1 MVTLVKECTC
11 VNMEEEEEQKRI
23 IPQQNRTRFAEST
36 LIDKRRSSL
45 PDERSPS
52 YPKPKPVYKRSA
64 TWSSRA
70 FQRRASYLES
80 RRFSAAIHTPSL
92 KGVAERGNWGS
103 KWEFLLSCVGLSVG
117 IGNVWRFPYLAYEN
131 GGGAFLIPYLIM
143 LVLAGKPM
151 YFLELAFG
159 QFAGLGPLAIWSCAP
174 IAKGV
179 GYAMVTVSLVVC
191 IYYNVIMS
199 YTIFYISASFQSIVP
214 WSICDPSWADMET
227 CYVRGSSNGAALN
240 STNITSVTN
249 VTNVATNKTL
259 QMQTSSQQYWERYV
273 LEITPGIESSGGIKW
288 DLALCLLFSWI
299 VVVLCL
305 MKGIKTSGKVVY
317 FAATFPYVILIMLLI
332 NGLLLDGAFAG
343 VMYFITPKW
352 GKLLDIKVWQ
362 AAAGQMFF
370 SLSVS
375 MGGLIMYSSYND
387 FKNNI
392 YRDAMVVSIL
402 DTVTSLI
409 SGTVIFSVLGA
420 MSHELN
426 IPIDKVVASG
436 PGLAFVTYPEAL
448 SRLPVPQLWS
458 VLFFLMLFILGLDS
472 ENVTKRVIVHTHPN
486 IMWQSMWRKKGKKAF
501 QVTVNHTLADHLR
514 RRAPSFQFDKHCL
527 VCGEE
532 CLQKDAKHPDMW
544 KRVIQCKT
552 SHRSGIKPFKD
563 VLLDICEQRND
574 ELGRKIELPIK
585 GALTDLLAA
594 DAQYHKQCCG
604 EFKRIPEYT
613 ELSCNA
619 DIDDDALLSLIR
631 CLIRVSGQYVL
642 ELMDKYGGGTAV
654 VFIAIAECISVIWIY
669 GKKYNYE
676 DDIIVNFFTLG
687 LKRFCNDI
695 YFMLGIKPGMYW
707 KVAWL
712 FFAPIIL
719 SLIFIYSMVSHE
731 PLKYGDY
738 DYPGWADGLGWI
750 LALVSM
756 LQVPIWAIIM
766 VLRQDAPT
774 LRQKLFM
781 AMQPTDEWGPSD
793 SSLKEDWLA
802 MQSRSDSV
810 MLDEIKSEKPETKE
824 TASSQNGSVENPA
837 YEGK

>member
-1 MVTLVKECTC
+1 MNLNLVSFDLIKSCSLYSDS
-11 VNMEEEEEQKRI
+11 VHKYLDSDNQQAFRHDLNKSNIVKFNIGKVHNHKRVHTHNTAKAI
-23 IPQQNRTRFAEST
+23 APKFFCPQTNGGYASH
-36 LIDKRRSSL
+36 
-45 PDERSPS
+45 RSPS

-227 CYVRGSSNGAALN
+227 CYGAALN

-343 VMYFITPKW
+343 
-352 GKLLDIKVWQ
+352 LLDIKVWQ

-472 ENVTKRVIVHTHPN
+472 E
-486 IMWQSMWRKKGKKAF
+486 
-501 QVTVNHTLADHLR
+501 
-514 RRAPSFQFDKHCL
+514 
-527 VCGEE
+527 
-532 CLQKDAKHPDMW
+532 
-544 KRVIQCKT
+544 
-552 SHRSGIKPFKD
+552 
-563 VLLDICEQRND
+563 
-574 ELGRKIELPIK
+574 
-585 GALTDLLAA
+585 
-594 DAQYHKQCCG
+594 
-604 EFKRIPEYT
+604 
-613 ELSCNA
+613 
-619 DIDDDALLSLIR
+619 
-631 CLIRVSGQYVL
+631 SGQYVL

-669 GKKYNYE
+669 GKY
-676 DDIIVNFFTLG
+676 V
-687 LKRFCNDI
+687 
-695 YFMLGIKPGMYW
+695 
-707 KVAWL
+707 
-712 FFAPIIL
+712 
-719 SLIFIYSMVSHE
+719 LIFIYSMVSHE

>member
-131 GGGAFLIPYLIM
+131 GGEKCVLLVTFLEAMILEKTCAFLIPYLIM

-214 WSICDPSWADMET
+214 WSI
-227 CYVRGSSNGAALN
+227 SSLGIHCLLPTA
-240 STNITSVTN
+240 SP
-249 VTNVATNKTL
+249 
-259 QMQTSSQQYWERYV
+259 RYV

-343 VMYFITPKW
+343 
-352 GKLLDIKVWQ
+352 LLDIKVWQ

-472 ENVTKRVIVHTHPN
+472 EFALLENVLTSISDDYPV
-486 IMWQSMWRKKGKKAF
+486 
-501 QVTVNHTLADHLR
+501 LR
-514 RRAPSFQFDKHCL
+514 RYKLYMCICTAVLCYFLGLPCVTRTCSGGLSIFL
-527 VCGEE
+527 I
-532 CLQKDAKHPDMW
+532 LNNNN
-544 KRVIQCKT
+544 KR
-552 SHRSGIKPFKD
+552 F
-563 VLLDICEQRND
+563 
-574 ELGRKIELPIK
+574 
-585 GALTDLLAA
+585 
-594 DAQYHKQCCG
+594 
-604 EFKRIPEYT
+604 
-613 ELSCNA
+613 CN
-619 DIDDDALLSLIR
+619 LIR
-631 CLIRVSGQYVL
+631 
-642 ELMDKYGGGTAV
+642 
-654 VFIAIAECISVIWIY
+654 
-669 GKKYNYE
+669 KYNYE